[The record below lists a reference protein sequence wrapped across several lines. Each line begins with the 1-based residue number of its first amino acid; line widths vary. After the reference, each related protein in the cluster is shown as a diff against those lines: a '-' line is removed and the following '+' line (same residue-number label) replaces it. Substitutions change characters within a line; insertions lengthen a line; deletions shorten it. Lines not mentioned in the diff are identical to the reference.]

1 MYRKI
6 MIAFLL
12 VLSFIFVGKV
22 YACTGNDCKPTGN
35 VMTSNDGN
43 KGNIFVYDC
52 KQGQTNVGE
61 WVDPKDVPELKGD
74 KGDKGD
80 TGAKGDKGNAGT
92 NGTNGSN
99 GTNGQDGLDGQDGQN
114 GAKGDKGDTGEAGK
128 DGNDGKDGSN
138 GENGK
143 DGVTGEKG
151 DTGDKGDKGDKG
163 DQGVEGKD
171 GDKGDKGDQGDKGLG
186 EKGDNGKDGLNGKDV
201 DPKLVKELQEKDTQ
215 TNNRIDGLD
224 KRLSA
229 LEATQYV
236 IEGVVRVFDSKRLT
250 ISPFLRQNLN
260 RNKID
265 TVGIRF
271 TVKLGKSYEEKILDK
286 QEARLKIL
294 EANGGRK
301 TIVEKSF
308 DSKGKLKSV
317 RVHNE

>member
-6 MIAFLL
+6 TIMILL
-12 VLSFIFVGKV
+12 VLSFVLVGKL
-22 YACTGNDCKPTGN
+22 YACTGDDCKATGN

-61 WVDPKDVPELKGD
+61 WVDPKDVPELKGE

-92 NGTNGSN
+92 NGTNGID
-99 GTNGQDGLDGQDGQN
+99 GKDGKDGINGQDG
-114 GAKGDKGDTGEAGK
+114 AKGEKGDTGEAGK
-128 DGNDGKDGSN
+128 DGQNGIDGKN

-143 DGVTGEKG
+143 DGLNGE
-151 DTGDKGDKGDKG
+151 KGDKGDNGVDGKNGDKG
-163 DQGVEGKD
+163 DT

-186 EKGDNGKDGLNGKDV
+186 EKGDNGKDGLDGLNGKDV

-224 KRLSA
+224 KRVSA

-236 IEGVVRVFDSKRLT
+236 IEGVVRVYDSKRLT
-250 ISPFLRQNLN
+250 IAPFVRQNLN

-265 TVGIRF
+265 TVGLRF
-271 TVKLGKSYEEKILDK
+271 TIKLGKSYEEKVLEK
-286 QEARLKIL
+286 QEARLQKL
-294 EANGGRK
+294 EAIGGRK

-308 DSKGKLKSV
+308 DSKGHLTGV